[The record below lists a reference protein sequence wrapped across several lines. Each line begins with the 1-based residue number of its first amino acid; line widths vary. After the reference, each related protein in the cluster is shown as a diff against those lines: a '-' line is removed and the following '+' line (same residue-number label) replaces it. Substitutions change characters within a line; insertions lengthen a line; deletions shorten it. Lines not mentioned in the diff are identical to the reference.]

1 MYDIIHNSYPTQTR
15 RHSGLPPRTQSK
27 HSDNAVNALYLSVRT
42 QAATKKYI
50 SAALDRLNHFDL
62 RRVKPQSLAPPS
74 ASVQARNVTRLRFE
88 FQGARARRH
97 RRRHWR
103 APAGSR
109 PGARRSFAS
118 SMVKGRELRGLY
130 GTKRLLSPHVIIL
143 PLNLAVIFTSP
154 KFGAKCKF
162 SHNKR
167 FWDGHGVT
175 WSAVKA
181 AAGGKA
187 PGSDSESEEGSGSR
201 SRSRSRSQRRD

>member
-1 MYDIIHNSYPTQTR
+1 MYDIIHNSYLTQTRRHSGLPPRTQSKHSAVRKTNPEASDGAVLRRSNSQLSPELHMYDVIHNSYPTQTR

-97 RRRHWR
+97 RRRRWR

-109 PGARRSFAS
+109 PGARRSLAS

-130 GTKRLLSPHVIIL
+130 GTKRLVNFLS
-143 PLNLAVIFTSP
+143 
-154 KFGAKCKF
+154 
-162 SHNKR
+162 
-167 FWDGHGVT
+167 
-175 WSAVKA
+175 
-181 AAGGKA
+181 
-187 PGSDSESEEGSGSR
+187 SR
-201 SRSRSRSQRRD
+201 M

>member
-1 MYDIIHNSYPTQTR
+1 MCIAHGTARQIRPPGNSNIQCPTFLIFDTCY
-15 RHSGLPPRTQSK
+15 
-27 HSDNAVNALYLSVRT
+27 NAVNALYLSVRT

-97 RRRHWR
+97 RRRRWR

-109 PGARRSFAS
+109 PGARRSLAS

-130 GTKRLLSPHVIIL
+130 GTKRLVNFLS
-143 PLNLAVIFTSP
+143 
-154 KFGAKCKF
+154 
-162 SHNKR
+162 
-167 FWDGHGVT
+167 
-175 WSAVKA
+175 
-181 AAGGKA
+181 
-187 PGSDSESEEGSGSR
+187 SR
-201 SRSRSRSQRRD
+201 MSLSSSSI